1 MIMGLFGATEY
12 LVLGVGADQTIRGV
26 RVRKKKYLE
35 LISTAV
41 LPPDGRTLAERL
53 AEAGTRLNRRRDQIL
68 ILAPA
73 LPGSVFFQTHSPEMV
88 KKELIGAMEF
98 EVPQHL
104 FRQGVPVKTTFRACP
119 ADNGQ
124 LNVSVWAAPEEE
136 LLPVFQALESLHWK
150 ADAVLSPFLA
160 LPANMPAEEEVYFAD
175 FEPVF
180 YWSNGSFHP
189 ASARKENAGAWLA
202 EHLKKSYHLTA
213 AQENDL
219 PQLAPLLLL
228 AQLAA
233 APDFAGKDQHFDI
246 VPKTL
251 HPKRLRSQLRTMTVL
266 AGLFVLLWGI
276 NSYDHFV
283 EYYRAHSALSQEN
296 ADVQAK
302 TKALQRK
309 LSGKN
314 REIKEMNRIMDM
326 HLDQQDYVERIGQL
340 SAVLPNGVLVNNLR
354 VGDDTID
361 LTLNTATENLDLAE
375 PLRNIPKFKV
385 GTLQNRKVNDTL
397 FTITLKLNREVED
410 KKKK

>member
-1 MIMGLFGATEY
+1 MGLFGATEY
-12 LVLGVGADQTIRGV
+12 LVLGIGADQTLRGV
-26 RVRKKKYLE
+26 RVRKKKHLE
-35 LISTAV
+35 LISSVV
-41 LPPDGRTLAERL
+41 LPPDGRALTERL
-53 AEAGTRLNRRRDQIL
+53 SEAGSRLNRRRDQIL

-73 LPGSVFFQTHSPEMV
+73 LTGSVFFRTISPEMG

-104 FRQGVPVKTTFRACP
+104 FRQNVPVKTTFRAIP
-119 ADNGQ
+119 AGNNQ

-136 LLPVFQALESLHWK
+136 LRNIFLALESLHWK

-160 LPANMPAEEEVYFAD
+160 LPAAMPADEEVYFGE
-175 FEPVF
+175 FEPAF
-180 YWSNGSFHP
+180 YWSSGSFHP
-189 ASARKENAGAWLA
+189 ASSRKETAGAWIY
-202 EHLKKSYHLTA
+202 ESLKKSYHLTVE
-213 AQENDL
+213 QQNDL
-219 PQLAPLLLL
+219 PQTAPLLLL

-246 VPKTL
+246 VPKNL

-276 NSYDHFV
+276 NSYDNFI
-283 EYYRAHSALSQEN
+283 EYYRAHSALAQEN

-326 HLDQQDYVERIGQL
+326 NLDQHDYVERIGQL

-354 VGDDTID
+354 VADDTID
-361 LTLNTATENLDLAE
+361 MTLSTATENLDLAQ
-375 PLRNIPKFKV
+375 PLRSIPKFKV

-397 FTITLKLNREVED
+397 FTITLKLNREEEG